1 MTDAPGTPGTPDAPR
16 TPDDAGTDSGTPT
29 PDELR
34 EQVERT
40 RDELGQTIEALA
52 GKADV
57 KAQAKEKTAQ
67 VADRIH
73 DKAAHTAQRVHD
85 ATPDPVLDAA
95 GRVASTARANP
106 KPLLMAGAA
115 LLVVLLVW
123 RSRACR

>member
-1 MTDAPGTPGTPDAPR
+1 MTDASHTPD
-16 TPDDAGTDSGTPT
+16 TPDERRADIGAPT

-34 EQVERT
+34 EQVEHT

-57 KAQAKEKTAQ
+57 KAQAKEKAAQ
-67 VADRIH
+67 VSDRIH

-95 GRVASTARANP
+95 GRVASTARANH
-106 KPLLMAGAA
+106 KPLLVAGAA
-115 LLVVLLVW
+115 LLIVLLVW
-123 RSRACR
+123 RSRGCR